1 MLEST
6 QHKLTRVRPPRVQI
20 TYDVEIG
27 DAIIKKQLPFV
38 VGILADLSGN
48 PETPLPPYKQRK
60 FVYIDPDNFN
70 GVMSSYTPRVTAS
83 VPNKLGTDAPELS
96 VDLRFNNIDDFLPVN
111 VVKQIEPLHALFK
124 SRQLLVDMLAKLDG
138 NDALEHVLQEVVKD
152 EAAVK
157 ELNKLASEGLEAT
170 EAAPAAKEAAPAADA
185 KKAEAGGAK
194 KKPEKKA

>member
-70 GVMSSYTPRVTAS
+70 SVMSSYTPRVTAT
-83 VPNKLGTDAPELS
+83 VPNKLEEGDLS
-96 VDLRFNNIDDFLPVN
+96 VDLRFNNIDDFLPVSI
-111 VVKQIEPLHALFK
+111 VKQVAPLNALFK
-124 SRQLLVDMLAKLDG
+124 ARQLLVDMLGKLDG
-138 NDALEHVLQEVVKD
+138 NDALDHILQEVVAD
-152 EAAVK
+152 EAKLK
-157 ELNKLASEGLEAT
+157 ELNKLASEGLETT
-170 EAAPAAKEAAPAADA
+170 EAAPAEPAEAPAEE
-185 KKAEAGGAK
+185 KKSDAGGAK
-194 KKPEKKA
+194 KKPQKKA